1 VCGASHPGF
10 DSRSPWSLNSSP
22 YAMSLYHVT
31 WGGGRVISSII
42 CINHVV
48 EHNLTRF
55 FYNAADLYYN
65 ILDGAGHG
73 MDSAGCAPPL
83 YGAANASSQTVSTTS
98 PASSM
103 VHNPAAAWADF
114 GSQPFLLPGHGIQGG
129 GDLQYAI
136 DGEFIKLCRAADA
149 YPPENG
155 VGIQYKISADPV
167 GQEGAAGRSL
177 QVFLE
182 TKGASAFAAE
192 PAMGPVVDFM
202 EAILGSSSMS
212 AASASSVGSFSA
224 NTGMQPHTW
233 IP

>member
-1 VCGASHPGF
+1 
-10 DSRSPWSLNSSP
+10 
-22 YAMSLYHVT
+22 
-31 WGGGRVISSII
+31 
-42 CINHVV
+42 VV

-55 FYNAADLYYN
+55 FHNAADLYYN

>member
-1 VCGASHPGF
+1 
-10 DSRSPWSLNSSP
+10 
-22 YAMSLYHVT
+22 MSLYHVT

-55 FYNAADLYYN
+55 FHNAADLYYN

>member
-1 VCGASHPGF
+1 MPRHSGWQKANLP
-10 DSRSPWSLNSSP
+10 L
-22 YAMSLYHVT
+22 A
-31 WGGGRVISSII
+31 SII

-55 FYNAADLYYN
+55 CRNAADLYYN

-73 MDSAGCAPPL
+73 MASAGCAPPL
-83 YGAANASSQTVSTTS
+83 HGAANASSQTVSTTS

-103 VHNPAAAWADF
+103 MHNPGAAWADF
-114 GSQPFLLPGHGIQGG
+114 GSQPFLLPGQGIHGG

-155 VGIQYKISADPV
+155 VVGIESKPSADPV

-192 PAMGPVVDFM
+192 PTMGPVVDFM

-212 AASASSVGSFSA
+212 AVNASSVGSFSA
-224 NTGMQPHTW
+224 NTAMQPHTW